1 MLVFLL
7 VAAPA
12 SASVTVGQL
21 DPGGSPGTCGN
32 SFDFLQ
38 PTVTSGNSYVMPYPG
53 TITSWTTRANATAGL
68 SMGLKIFR
76 KVSDPTTY
84 RAISSDGPRLLTP
97 GGTAGNTFPTAI
109 QVQKGDVLGVNVS
122 PDPGVAC
129 LFPVPGDHYLYRYAF
144 PLTTL
149 PDGQEASFGTAVQED
164 RVNVSAV
171 LEPSNVLSIGTVT
184 RNRKKGT
191 ATLNITTPNPGT
203 LAVGGKGAIAK
214 VAAADATVPAGP
226 VRVKVRA
233 KGKRAATLNQTGKVK
248 LSLAITFTPSSGA
261 PATQSLKVKLR
272 KG

>member
-1 MLVFLL
+1 VLAFLL
-7 VAAPA
+7 AAAPA

-21 DPGGSPGTCGN
+21 DPGGSPATCGN

-38 PTVTSGNSYVMPYPG
+38 PTVTSGNSYVVPYAG
-53 TITSWTTRANATAGL
+53 TITSWTTKANGTGGL

-76 KVSDPTTY
+76 KVSDPMTY
-84 RAISSDGPRLLTP
+84 RSISSDGPRLLTP
-97 GGTAGNTFPTAI
+97 GGTAGNTFPAAI

-122 PDPGVAC
+122 PTPGVAC

-164 RVNVSAV
+164 RLNVSAV
-171 LEPSNVLSIGTVT
+171 LEPSNAFSLGTVT

-191 ATLNITTPNPGT
+191 ASLAITTPNPGT
-203 LAVGGKGAIAK
+203 LAVGGKGATAK

-248 LSLAITFTPSSGA
+248 LNLSITFTPTSGA
-261 PATQSLKVKLR
+261 PGTQQLKVKLR